1 MVTCLI
7 DYRFPRKGAKGSVP
21 WMATQTAAARRSAPL
36 RRLPVAATAAVLVGA
51 LGLLG
56 VLWQAFEAGLGSEGN
71 VPTFVL
77 ITLNGITLA
86 GLYFISASG
95 LTLIFGL
102 LRVTNLAH
110 GALFLLGGYVALT
123 LVRDAGASWAL
134 AAVAAMV
141 VSGAVGLV
149 MHQLFLRWNQG
160 QDLRQALITIAVSL
174 ILADQMLAY
183 FGATPTAIAPPEF
196 LAQPLPLGLYDLSY
210 PAFRIA
216 ILVAAIVVGLLFWL
230 VYKRT
235 RVGMV
240 VRAGVDDTQM
250 TSALGVNVQ
259 WVFAIAFFV
268 GSALAGLGGAF
279 AGTSLSLAPGQDQS
293 FLVSALV
300 VVIVGGMGSLGG
312 AALGALLL
320 GLVDQYASAY
330 LPPEYSNLSAL
341 LTFVL
346 LAAILAVRPTGL
358 FGKAS

>member
-1 MVTCLI
+1 
-7 DYRFPRKGAKGSVP
+7 
-21 WMATQTAAARRSAPL
+21 MASQAAAVRRSAPRIRPAL
-36 RRLPVAATAAVLVGA
+36 APALAVLLGA

-56 VLWQAFEAGLGSEGN
+56 VLVQAFGSGFGAGGN
-71 VPTFVL
+71 VPTFIL
-77 ITLNGITLA
+77 ITLNGLTLA

-110 GALFLLGGYVALT
+110 GALFLLGGYLALRFVDNG
-123 LVRDAGASWAL
+123 LSWVL
-134 AAVAAMV
+134 AALLAML
-141 VSGAVGLV
+141 GTGLVGVV

-160 QDLRQALITIAVSL
+160 QDMRQALITIAVSL

-183 FGATPTAIAPPEF
+183 FGATPTAIVPPDF
-196 LAQPLPLGLYDLSY
+196 LAQPLSLGVYDLAY
-210 PAFRIA
+210 PTFRIA
-216 ILVAAIVVGLLFWL
+216 MLVAAVLVGLLFWI
-230 VYKRT
+230 VIKRT

-240 VRAGVDDTQM
+240 VRAGVDDSAM

-259 WVFAIAFFV
+259 RVFAVAFFV
-268 GSALAGLGGAF
+268 GSALAGLGGVF
-279 AGTSLSLAPGQDQS
+279 AGTALSLAPGQDQS

-330 LPPEYSNLSAL
+330 LPAAYSNLSAL
-341 LTFVL
+341 LTFAL
-346 LAAILAVRPTGL
+346 LAVILAVRPTGL
-358 FGKAS
+358 FGKAR

>member
-1 MVTCLI
+1 
-7 DYRFPRKGAKGSVP
+7 
-21 WMATQTAAARRSAPL
+21 MATQTAAARRSGPAF
-36 RRLPVAATAAVLVGA
+36 RLPVAATAAVLVGA

-56 VLWQAFEAGLGSEGN
+56 VLWQAFEAGFGTEGN
-71 VPTFVL
+71 VPTFIL
-77 ITLNGITLA
+77 ITLNGLTLA

-123 LVRDAGASWAL
+123 LVVDSGVPWG
-134 AAVAAMV
+134 VAAGLAMLV
-141 VSGAVGLV
+141 AGAVGLV

-160 QDLRQALITIAVSL
+160 QDLRQALITIAFSL

-183 FGATPTAIAPPEF
+183 FGATPTAIVPPEW
-196 LAQPLPLGLYDLSY
+196 LAQPLPLGVYDLAY
-210 PAFRIA
+210 PTFRLA
-216 ILVAAIVVGLLFWL
+216 MLVTAVALGLVFWL
-230 VYKRT
+230 VYTRT

-250 TSALGVNVQ
+250 SSALGVNVQ
-259 WVFAIAFFV
+259 RVFAIAFFV
-268 GSALAGLGGAF
+268 GSALAGLGGVF
-279 AGTSLSLAPGQDQS
+279 AGTALSLAPGQDQA

-330 LPPEYSNLSAL
+330 LPAEYSNLSAL

-346 LAAILAVRPTGL
+346 LAVILAVRPTGL
-358 FGKAS
+358 FGKAR

>member
-7 DYRFPRKGAKGSVP
+7 DYRFPRKGAKGSVR
-21 WMATQTAAARRSAPL
+21 WMATQTAAARRSPPTF
-36 RRLPVAATAAVLVGA
+36 RLPVAATAAVLVGA

-56 VLWQAFEAGLGSEGN
+56 VLWQAFEAGFGSEGN
-71 VPTFVL
+71 VPTFIL
-77 ITLNGITLA
+77 ITLNGLTLA

-123 LVRDAGASWAL
+123 LVQDAGMNWWL
-134 AAVAAMV
+134 AVVLAMV
-141 VSGAVGLV
+141 ASGLVGLV

-160 QDLRQALITIAVSL
+160 QDLRQALITIACSL

-183 FGATPTAIAPPEF
+183 FGATPTAILPPEF
-196 LAQPLPLGLYDLSY
+196 LAQPLSLGVYDLAY
-210 PAFRIA
+210 PTFRIA
-216 ILVAAIVVGLLFWL
+216 MLAAAVLVGLLFW
-230 VYKRT
+230 VVIKRT
-235 RVGMV
+235 RAGMV
-240 VRAGVDDTQM
+240 VRAGVDDSAM

-259 WVFAIAFFV
+259 LVFAVAFFV
-268 GSALAGLGGAF
+268 GSALAGLGGVF
-279 AGTSLSLAPGQDQS
+279 AGTALSLAPGQDQA

-330 LPPEYSNLSAL
+330 LPAEYANLSAL

-358 FGKAS
+358 FGKAR

>member
-1 MVTCLI
+1 MVTSLI
-7 DYRFPRKGAKGSVP
+7 DYRFPRKGAKGSVR
-21 WMATQTAAARRSAPL
+21 WMASQTAAARRSAPRL
-36 RRLPVAATAAVLVGA
+36 HLPVAPALAVLAGA

-56 VLWQAFEAGLGSEGN
+56 VLWQAFEAGLGTEGN
-71 VPTFVL
+71 VPTFIL
-77 ITLNGITLA
+77 ITLNGLTLA

-123 LVRDAGASWAL
+123 LVNDGGMSWWPAALLGMLASG
-134 AAVAAMV
+134 V
-141 VSGAVGLV
+141 VGLV

-160 QDLRQALITIAVSL
+160 QDLRQALITIACAL
-174 ILADQMLAY
+174 ILADPMLAY
-183 FGATPTAIAPPEF
+183 FGATPTAIAPPDV
-196 LAQPLPLGLYDLSY
+196 LAQPLPLGVYDLSY
-210 PAFRIA
+210 PTFRLA
-216 ILVAAIVVGLLFWL
+216 MLVAAVVVGPLFWL

-240 VRAGVDDTQM
+240 VRAGVDDTPM

-259 WVFAIAFFV
+259 MVFAIAFFV
-268 GSALAGLGGAF
+268 GSALAGLGGVF
-279 AGTSLSLAPGQDQS
+279 AGTALSLAPGLDQT

-300 VVIVGGMGSLGG
+300 VVIVGGMGSLEG

-320 GLVDQYASAY
+320 GLVDQYSSAY
-330 LPPEYSNLSAL
+330 LPAAYSNLSAL

-346 LAAILAVRPTGL
+346 LAVVLAVRPTGL
-358 FGKAS
+358 LGKAR

>member
-1 MVTCLI
+1 MVTSLI
-7 DYRFPRKGAKGSVP
+7 DYRFPRKGAKGSVR
-21 WMATQTAAARRSAPL
+21 WMATQTAAARRSAP
-36 RRLPVAATAAVLVGA
+36 RFRLPVAPTAAVLVGA
-51 LGLLG
+51 FGLLG
-56 VLWQAFEAGLGSEGN
+56 VLWQAFEAGFGTEGN
-71 VPTFVL
+71 VPTFIL
-77 ITLNGITLA
+77 ITLNGLTLA

-110 GALFLLGGYVALT
+110 GALFLLGGYLALT
-123 LVRDAGASWAL
+123 LVQNGMSWAL
-134 AAVAAMV
+134 AALLAMLG
-141 VSGAVGLV
+141 SGVVGLV

-160 QDLRQALITIAVSL
+160 QDLRQALITIAFSL
-174 ILADQMLAY
+174 ILADQMLGY
-183 FGATPTAIAPPEF
+183 FGATPTAIVPPEF
-196 LAQPLPLGLYDLSY
+196 LAQPLPLGVYDLAY
-210 PAFRIA
+210 PTFRIA
-216 ILVAAIVVGLLFWL
+216 MLVAAVLVGLIFWL

-259 WVFAIAFFV
+259 RVFGIAFFV
-268 GSALAGLGGAF
+268 GSALAGLGGVF
-279 AGTSLSLAPGQDQS
+279 AGTSLSLAPGQDQA

-320 GLVDQYASAY
+320 GLVDQYSSAY
-330 LPPEYSNLSAL
+330 LPAEYSNLSAL

-358 FGKAS
+358 FGKAR

>member
-7 DYRFPRKGAKGSVP
+7 DYRFPRKGAKGSVR
-21 WMATQTAAARRSAPL
+21 WMASQTAAARRSVPRLRVPVAPL
-36 RRLPVAATAAVLVGA
+36 VAVLIGG

-56 VLWQAFEAGLGSEGN
+56 VLWQAFEKGFGSEGN
-71 VPTFVL
+71 VPTFIL
-77 ITLNGITLA
+77 ITLNGLTLA

-110 GALFLLGGYVALT
+110 GALFLLGGYLALT
-123 LVRDAGASWAL
+123 LIQDAGVNWWL
-134 AAVAAMV
+134 AALLAMV
-141 VSGAVGLV
+141 GSGVVGVV

-160 QDLRQALITIAVSL
+160 QDLRQALITIACAL
-174 ILADQMLAY
+174 ILADQMQAW

-196 LAQPLPLGLYDLSY
+196 LAQPLPLGVYDLAY
-210 PAFRIA
+210 PTFR
-216 ILVAAIVVGLLFWL
+216 LTMLAAALVVGLLFWL

-259 WVFAIAFFV
+259 KVFGIAFFV
-268 GSALAGLGGAF
+268 GSALAGLGGVF
-279 AGTSLSLAPGQDQS
+279 AGTSLSLAPGQDQT

-320 GLVDQYASAY
+320 GLVDQYSSAY

-346 LAAILAVRPTGL
+346 LAVILAVRPTGL
-358 FGKAS
+358 FGKVR

>member
-1 MVTCLI
+1 
-7 DYRFPRKGAKGSVP
+7 
-21 WMATQTAAARRSAPL
+21 MATQTAAAGRAAP
-36 RRLPVAATAAVLVGA
+36 RFRPPVAGTLAVLVGA
-51 LGLLG
+51 LALLG
-56 VLWQAFEAGLGSEGN
+56 VLWQAVEAGFGAEGN
-71 VPTFVL
+71 VPTFIL
-77 ITLNGITLA
+77 ITLNGLTLA

-123 LVRDAGASWAL
+123 LVQDAGMSWAL
-134 AAVAAMV
+134 AALLAMLA
-141 VSGAVGLV
+141 SGTVGLV

-183 FGATPTAIAPPEF
+183 FGATPTAIVPPEF
-196 LAQPLPLGLYDLSY
+196 LAQPLPLGLYDLAY
-210 PAFRIA
+210 PTFRIA
-216 ILVAAIVVGLLFWL
+216 ILGAALVVGLLFWL

-259 WVFAIAFFV
+259 RVFAAAFFV
-268 GSALAGLGGAF
+268 GSALAGLGGVF
-279 AGTSLSLAPGQDQS
+279 SGTALSIAPVQDQA
-293 FLVSALV
+293 FMVSALV

-320 GLVDQYASAY
+320 GLVDQYSSAY

-358 FGKAS
+358 FGKAQ

>member
-7 DYRFPRKGAKGSVP
+7 DYRLTRKGAKGSVR
-21 WMATQTAAARRSAPL
+21 WMATQTTAARRSTPSF
-36 RRLPVAATAAVLVGA
+36 RLPVAATAAALVGA

-56 VLWQAFEAGLGSEGN
+56 VLWQAFEAGFGAEGN
-71 VPTFVL
+71 VPTFIL
-77 ITLNGITLA
+77 ITLNGLTLA

-123 LVRDAGASWAL
+123 LVQDAGMSWGL
-134 AAVAAMV
+134 AALLAMV
-141 VSGAVGLV
+141 ASGGVGLV

-183 FGATPTAIAPPEF
+183 FGATPTAIVPPEF
-196 LAQPLPLGLYDLSY
+196 LAQPLPLGLYDLAY
-210 PAFRIA
+210 PTFRIA

-230 VYKRT
+230 VYQRT

-259 WVFAIAFFV
+259 RVFAGAFFV
-268 GSALAGLGGAF
+268 GSALAGLGGVF
-279 AGTSLSLAPGQDQS
+279 AGTSLSLAPGQDQA

-320 GLVDQYASAY
+320 GLVDQYSSAY

-358 FGKAS
+358 FGKAL

>member
-1 MVTCLI
+1 
-7 DYRFPRKGAKGSVP
+7 
-21 WMATQTAAARRSAPL
+21 MATRTAAASRTTPRP
-36 RRLPVAATAAVLVGA
+36 RPQLPVAATAAVVVGV

-56 VLWQAFEAGLGSEGN
+56 VLLQAFEKGLGTEGN
-71 VPTFVL
+71 VPTFIL
-77 ITLNGITLA
+77 ITLNGLTLA

-110 GALFLLGGYVALT
+110 GALFLLGGYVALE
-123 LVRDAGASWAL
+123 LVQDAGMSWWL
-134 AAVAAMV
+134 AAVLAMGA
-141 VSGAVGLV
+141 SGVVGLV
-149 MHQLFLRWNQG
+149 VHQLFLRWNQG

-174 ILADQMLAY
+174 ILADQMLAH
-183 FGATPTAIAPPEF
+183 FGATPTAIAPPEW
-196 LAQPLPLGLYDLSY
+196 LAQPLSLGVYDLAY
-210 PAFRIA
+210 PRFRLA
-216 ILVAAIVVGLLFWL
+216 MLVAALVVALLFWL
-230 VYKRT
+230 VYTRT

-259 WVFAIAFFV
+259 RVFAAAFFV
-268 GSALAGLGGAF
+268 GSALAGLGGVF
-279 AGTSLSLAPGQDQS
+279 AGTALSLAPGQDQS

-320 GLVDQYASAY
+320 GLVDQYAGAY
-330 LPPEYSNLSAL
+330 LPAEYSNLSAL

-346 LAAILAVRPTGL
+346 LAVILAVRPTGL
-358 FGKAS
+358 FGKAR